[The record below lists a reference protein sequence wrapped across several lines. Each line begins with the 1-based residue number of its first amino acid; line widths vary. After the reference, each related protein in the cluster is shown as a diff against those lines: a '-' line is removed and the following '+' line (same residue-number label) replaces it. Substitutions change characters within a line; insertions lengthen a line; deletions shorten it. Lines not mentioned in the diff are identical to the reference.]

1 LADALVA
8 IIVLNWNGLEDT
20 RKCLASLLQMR
31 GPSPRIYVVD
41 NGSTDGSVEKL
52 FREFGDRMVLLA
64 NRRNLLFAGGNNVGI
79 RRALEDGC
87 THILL
92 LNNDTVVDPEMLAE
106 MMKAGRDDAV
116 LCPKIYYMNRPN
128 VLWYAGGK
136 LNLRRARIAH
146 RGIREIDRGQYD
158 QLEPTDWAT
167 GCALFTTRRVY
178 ETVGLLDEEFR
189 LYCEDVDF
197 CLRAR
202 AARFPIIYLPTAEVW
217 HKVSAAIGGNLSR
230 QKLVCKWNALR
241 RLVRKH
247 IPNPVARAMALTEFV
262 LTEPI
267 RVASALLRG
276 KMG

>member
-1 LADALVA
+1 VA

-20 RKCLASLLQMR
+20 RKCLVSLFHMS

-52 FREFGDRMVLLA
+52 FREFGDQIILLA
-64 NRRNLLFAGGNNVGI
+64 NRSNLLFAGGNNVGI
-79 RRALEDGC
+79 HRALEDGC

-92 LNNDTVVDPEMLAE
+92 LNNDTIVDLEMLAE
-106 MMKAGRDDAV
+106 LMKAGRDDAV
-116 LCPKIYYMNRPN
+116 LCPKIYYMDRPN
-128 VLWYAGGK
+128 VLWYAGGN

-146 RGIREIDRGQYD
+146 RGIREVDRGQYD
-158 QLEPTDWAT
+158 QIAPTDWAT
-167 GCALFTTRRVY
+167 GCALFATRRVY

-202 AARFPIIYLPTAEVW
+202 AAGFPIIYVPTAEVW
-217 HKVSAAIGGNLSR
+217 HRVSAAIGGNLSR
-230 QKLVCKWNALR
+230 RKLVRKWEALR

-247 IPNPVARAMALTEFV
+247 LSNPVARALALTDFV
-262 LTEPI
+262 LTEPL

-276 KMG
+276 KMR